1 MPLRSRSSESPR
13 DNVSRRSSS
22 PVAPMP
28 VDPTARSRAET
39 ERIKPVWDED
49 IVVPIAFFV
58 TAIILSIGIPLV
70 RGLVRRWDRQ
80 SALPAQQPDTA
91 ARLERIEQAIDA
103 MSIEVE
109 RIAEGQRFVTRL
121 MTDRSPE
128 RVALPLSDANR
139 NS

>member
-1 MPLRSRSSESPR
+1 MPLRSRSSESPK
-13 DNVSRRSSS
+13 DSVSRRSSS
-22 PVAPMP
+22 RVAPMP
-28 VDPTARSRAET
+28 VDPKARSRADT

-91 ARLERIEQAIDA
+91 ARLEQAIDA

>member
-1 MPLRSRSSESPR
+1 
-13 DNVSRRSSS
+13 
-22 PVAPMP
+22 
-28 VDPTARSRAET
+28 
-39 ERIKPVWDED
+39 VWNED

-58 TAIILSIGIPLV
+58 TAIALSIGIPLV

-128 RVALPLSDANR
+128 RVALPLSDADR

>member
-1 MPLRSRSSESPR
+1 
-13 DNVSRRSSS
+13 
-22 PVAPMP
+22 MP

-80 SALPAQQPDTA
+80 GALPAQQPDTA